1 MKELTRVARARR
13 GIERRLF
20 LKALGLG
27 MSAPI
32 AWQLSRSAISHA
44 QGARPKRLMIYFMPH
59 GVPPEHYNPQFNTNT
74 PTEFSLNSSGVSI
87 LGSLEPYKQ
96 YVNVLQGFS
105 YPGASTHQ
113 GILTVLSNFG
123 DGRAVDDT
131 TPRTTFEHVIANG
144 LGARPL
150 VLGAVPHRPCGIDQD
165 GKLMWDGQYVVPEK
179 NPLVAFERTFGGV
192 GGGGGGGAA
201 QDVNVQLRNALT
213 QLTES
218 QLSSLSTEVTGL
230 TQAQSK
236 LQIHLES
243 VQSLRLGAG
252 AGQQSCATVPTLPAL
267 ELIRQQSAGQPLE
280 GDPCG
285 GFFLDE
291 ANFPAILDAQLE
303 LAAQAIICNA
313 TPVVAVQPMYTNAD
327 INFAFMGS
335 PGSHHATLSHTG
347 PGSTGSGLSLETRQ
361 AFANAQKWLMDRL
374 VTNVVASLNVPDPAD
389 PGRLV
394 IDNTL
399 IYIFAEIGEGAW
411 HTSRTG
417 KINFDNV
424 NPPAPFAYMPITTV
438 GGLGGAIKT
447 GQIVRVNND
456 PNPDGNN
463 AANSLDRPAGDI
475 YLALARAMGVEVA
488 AFGNATNPLT
498 EILA

>member
-1 MKELTRVARARR
+1 MKEYTRVARARR

-20 LKALGLG
+20 LKAVGLG
-27 MSAPI
+27 MSAPV
-32 AWQLSRSAISHA
+32 AWQLSRSAVAQA
-44 QGARPKRLMIYFMPH
+44 QGARPKRLMIFFMPH
-59 GVPPEHYNPQFNTNT
+59 GVPPEHYNPVWNVGN
-74 PTEFSLNSSGVSI
+74 PTEFTLNQSGVSI
-87 LGSLEPYKQ
+87 LGALEPYKQ
-96 YVNVLQGFS
+96 YVSVLQGFS

-123 DGRAVDDT
+123 DGRVVDDT
-131 TPRTTFEHVIANG
+131 TPRTTFEHVIANA

-150 VLGAVPHRPCGIDQD
+150 ILGAVPHRPCGIDQD

-179 NPLVAFERTFGGV
+179 NPLVAFERTFGAST
-192 GGGGGGGAA
+192 GGA
-201 QDVNVQLRNALT
+201 QDANVQLRNALT

-218 QLSSLSTEVTGL
+218 QLSSLGSELSGL
-230 TQAQSK
+230 TSAQNK

-243 VQSLRLGAG
+243 VQSLRLNAG
-252 AGQQSCATVPTLPAL
+252 AGQQSCAAVPSLPAL

-291 ANFPAILDAQLE
+291 ANFPAILDAQLQ
-303 LAAQAIICNA
+303 LAAQAIVCNA

-347 PGSTGSGLSLETRQ
+347 PGSTGSGLSLETRV
-361 AFANAQKWLMDRL
+361 AFANAQKWFIDKL
-374 VTNVVASLNVPDPAD
+374 VSNVVSALNVPDPAD

-394 IDNTL
+394 LDNTL
-399 IYIFAEIGEGAW
+399 IYTFAEIGEGAW

-424 NPPAPFAYMPITTV
+424 NPPAPFSYMPITMI
-438 GGLGGAIKT
+438 GGGGGAIKT
-447 GQIVRVNND
+447 GQVLRVNND
-456 PNPDGNN
+456 PAPDANN
-463 AANSLDRPAGDI
+463 AANSKDRPAGDI
-475 YLALARAMGVEVA
+475 YLALSRAMGVEVA
-488 AFGNATNPLT
+488 SFGNATNTLT